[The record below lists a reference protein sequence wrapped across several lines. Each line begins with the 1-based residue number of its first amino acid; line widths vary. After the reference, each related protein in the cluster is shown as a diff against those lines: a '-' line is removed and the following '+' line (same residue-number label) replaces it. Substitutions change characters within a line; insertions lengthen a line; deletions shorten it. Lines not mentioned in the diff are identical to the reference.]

1 MNYLRVKNWGKF
13 QHYKNRTP
21 PWIKFHTT
29 LLEDFEICALPDET
43 KAHLVFIWLLASRLD
58 NHLPADPQWIAGK
71 IGARSPINLEALIQA
86 GFLEYSQVDTE
97 QSNGLEQVASTPSA
111 ERYPSR
117 TRVEAEAEAEAKN
130 SPSQEKEKEG
140 VWGRL
145 YRGALLGGGSW

>member
-86 GFLEYSQVDTE
+86 GFLEYSQLDTE
-97 QSNGLEQVASTPSA
+97 QSSGLEQVASTPSA

-117 TRVEAEAEAEAKN
+117 TRVEAENPDN
-130 SPSQEKEKEG
+130 SKEG
-140 VWGRL
+140 LWERL
-145 YRGALLGGGSW
+145 SRGVLWGGSS